1 MAGAA
6 PGCGGRGPRAVVS
19 APAPRP
25 TRCGVDLANFGPAG
39 QPRALVELAR
49 AAEDAGWD
57 GIFLWDHVARIE
69 GDVEVTEPWVAL
81 GAMASATTRVTL
93 GPLVT
98 PLARRRPWNV
108 ARAAVTLDHLSGGR
122 AVLGVGL
129 GTIRGSEF
137 TAFGEEADPRAR
149 GDLLDEALGLIQ
161 NAWSG
166 APVNHAGHWRI
177 DGVRFLPTPLKP
189 RGIPLWAATESVRG
203 RPVRRAARLDGVFP
217 IRIGRDEIPALV
229 TALVAARREQGL
241 GELPADYDIVVD
253 QGEQPGPWEEAGA
266 TWWVRTFPW
275 DTPLREVRRVVD
287 AGPPR

>member
-108 ARAAVTLDHLSGGR
+108 ARAAVTLDLLSGGR

-129 GTIRGSEF
+129 GTI
-137 TAFGEEADPRAR
+137 
-149 GDLLDEALGLIQ
+149 
-161 NAWSG
+161 G
-166 APVNHAGHWRI
+166 APCAEGSAET
-177 DGVRFLPTPLKP
+177 D
-189 RGIPLWAATESVRG
+189 
-203 RPVRRAARLDGVFP
+203 
-217 IRIGRDEIPALV
+217 
-229 TALVAARREQGL
+229 
-241 GELPADYDIVVD
+241 PAD
-253 QGEQPGPWEEAGA
+253 
-266 TWWVRTFPW
+266 
-275 DTPLREVRRVVD
+275 
-287 AGPPR
+287 

>member
-1 MAGAA
+1 VHWVGTRAGVGARSSD
-6 PGCGGRGPRAVVS
+6 PHSGCLTEGVILGPA
-19 APAPRP
+19 
-25 TRCGVDLANFGPAG
+25 RCGVDLANFGPAG
-39 QPRALVELAR
+39 QPSALVELAR

-69 GDVEVTEPWVAL
+69 GDVDVTEPWVAL
-81 GAMASATTRVTL
+81 GAMAAATSLVTL

-129 GTIRGSEF
+129 GTPRGPEF
-137 TAFGEEADPRAR
+137 TAFGEEADPRVR
-149 GDLLDEALGLIQ
+149 GDLLDEALGLIRD
-161 NAWSG
+161 AWSG

-189 RGIPLWAATESVRG
+189 GGIPLWAATESVRG

-217 IRIGRDEIPALV
+217 TRIDREDIPALV
-229 TALVAARREQGL
+229 AALAEARREQGI
-241 GELPADYDIVVD
+241 PHS
-253 QGEQPGPWEEAGA
+253 PGPLIKLTSTSLA
-266 TWWVRTFPW
+266 TQSAPA
-275 DTPLREVRRVVD
+275 RR
-287 AGPPR
+287 AA